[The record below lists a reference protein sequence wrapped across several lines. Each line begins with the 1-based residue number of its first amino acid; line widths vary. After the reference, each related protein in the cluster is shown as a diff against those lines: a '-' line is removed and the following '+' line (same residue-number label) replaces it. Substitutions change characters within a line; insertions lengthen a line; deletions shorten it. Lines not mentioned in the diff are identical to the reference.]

1 MAVQKSSLL
10 KTKFLSME
18 KITIGI
24 IDDHKIVRQG
34 LKELLQKISNYNVT
48 LEFDNGADFLASLP
62 LENQPDLFILD
73 YSMPGMNGIEVLKEL
88 EEKEAEYKVLL
99 LTQHFDEQI
108 IDAAYHHGARGFLHK
123 NCTAHDLKFAID
135 NIVKIGYNNV
145 SEILKRMRNY
155 DDSPEKDKKSSIVLS
170 DRELEFLKLVCDER
184 ELTYD
189 QMADSM
195 GLSVKSI
202 ESYRTALF
210 ERFGIKSKVGLVL
223 FSYKYQITP
232 PFI

>member
-1 MAVQKSSLL
+1 
-10 KTKFLSME
+10 ME
-18 KITIGI
+18 KTTIGI

-34 LKELLQKISNYNVT
+34 LEELLEKISNYT
-48 LEFDNGADFLASLP
+48 ITAEFDNGADFLAALP
-62 LENQPDLFILD
+62 LESPPDLFILD
-73 YSMPGMNGIEVLKEL
+73 YSMPGMNGIEVLKAL
-88 EEKEAEYKVLL
+88 EEIECEYKVLL

-155 DDSPEKDKKSSIVLS
+155 DESPSKDAKSQIVLS

-223 FSYKYQITP
+223 FSFKYQITP

>member
-1 MAVQKSSLL
+1 
-10 KTKFLSME
+10 ME

-34 LKELLQKISNYNVT
+34 LKELLQKISNFAVT
-48 LEFDNGADFLASLP
+48 AEFDSGTDFLASLP
-62 LENQPDLFILD
+62 LENKPDLFILD
-73 YSMPGMNGIEVLKEL
+73 YSMPGVNGIEVLKAL
-88 EEKEAEYKVLL
+88 EEIDDEHKVLL

-155 DDSPEKDKKSSIVLS
+155 DATPEKDAKSEIQLS
-170 DRELEFLKLVCDER
+170 ERELEFLKLVCDER

>member
-1 MAVQKSSLL
+1 
-10 KTKFLSME
+10 ME
-18 KITIGI
+18 KTTIGI

-34 LKELLQKISNYNVT
+34 LKELLEKISNYT
-48 LEFDNGADFLASLP
+48 ITAEFDNGADFLAALP
-62 LENQPDLFILD
+62 LESPPDLFILD
-73 YSMPGMNGIEVLKEL
+73 YSMPGMNGIEVLKAL
-88 EEKEAEYKVLL
+88 EEIEGEYKVLL

-155 DDSPEKDKKSSIVLS
+155 DESPSKDAKSQIVLS

-210 ERFGIKSKVGLVL
+210 ERFDIKSKVGLVL